1 MGVAMFMVDKIL
13 GYVTWSDRKKID
25 RLLEID
31 ANLYTNLGTDS
42 SITDRKDVYKTSRAI
57 YRAIKTLDK
66 KFGDELLRYCKK
78 I

>member
-13 GYVTWSDRKKID
+13 GYVTWSDRKID

-57 YRAIKTLDK
+57 
-66 KFGDELLRYCKK
+66 
-78 I
+78 